1 MYYILLSKGGGI
13 MSIESALKNLIIEKY
28 GSILAFSRVCEV
40 PNSTINSFLTRG
52 IGTAT
57 LSNILKVCNTLHIS
71 ADELSKGRIVS
82 NFTIKDNKSIDIVD
96 ILADAKSQLLNNEAL
111 MFNGKPAD
119 EESIQSILSAM
130 EVGIALANKKNKK

>member
-1 MYYILLSKGGGI
+1 MN
-13 MSIESALKNLIIEKY
+13 IEDKLKNMILEKY
-28 GSILAFSRVCEV
+28 GSLLAFSRACGI
-40 PNSTINSFLTRG
+40 PNSTINSFLSRG
-52 IGTAT
+52 IGTAS
-57 LSNILKVCNTLHIS
+57 LSNILKVCETLHIS

-82 NFTIKDNKSIDIVD
+82 NFTINDSKPTDILD

>member
-1 MYYILLSKGGGI
+1 MNVEK
-13 MSIESALKNLIIEKY
+13 ELKRLIIERY
-28 GSILAFSRVCEV
+28 GSLLAFSRACDV

-57 LSNILKVCNTLHIS
+57 LSNIFKVCDTLNIS

-82 NFTIKDNKSIDIVD
+82 TFSIKKDQPTDIVD
-96 ILADAKSQLLNNEAL
+96 ILANAKIQLLNYEAL

-119 EESIQSILSAM
+119 EEAIQSILSAM
-130 EVGIALANKKNKK
+130 EVGIALANKNNK